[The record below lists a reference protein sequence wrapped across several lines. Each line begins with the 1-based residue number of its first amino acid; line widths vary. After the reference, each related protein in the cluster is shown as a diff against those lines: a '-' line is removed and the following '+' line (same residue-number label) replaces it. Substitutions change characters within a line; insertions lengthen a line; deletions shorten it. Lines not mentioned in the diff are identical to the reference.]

1 MLLRVLSI
9 ACSAP
14 RKWAGGSITTV
25 RATNA
30 WSRRSTAKRSSACAP
45 NTSGSASS
53 RRAPWKRRPSVH
65 GTLLKLAGLAL
76 DARAIT
82 ARDFVER
89 AQTARWIAA
98 NALATRGIQL
108 AIEGVAPR
116 GARVCGLRATTFTAA
131 IAAIAAVPV
140 LIDAATLP
148 AHWRYLLR
156 ALGMPVLTESP
167 AAAI

>member
-1 MLLRVLSI
+1 
-9 ACSAP
+9 
-14 RKWAGGSITTV
+14 
-25 RATNA
+25 
-30 WSRRSTAKRSSACAP
+30 
-45 NTSGSASS
+45 
-53 RRAPWKRRPSVH
+53 VH

-116 GARVCGLRATTFTAA
+116 GARVFGLRATTFAAA

-167 AAAI
+167 AAAIEAGASVLGCDPGAACELAVDQGWQGYRVRIAAPQRMLVA